1 MEELKTEVILDGLVF
16 PEGPRWREG
25 KLWFSDQHSHK
36 VHTVDEQGNS
46 EVLVEL
52 DDRPS
57 GLGFLPDGRLLIA
70 AMGSRKL
77 LRLDPTGPTE
87 LADLTEHARE
97 FINDMVTD
105 AQGRSYIGAR
115 DVAMGSPGGPSGRIV
130 LATPEG
136 RTQVVAEGL
145 NSPNGSVITPD
156 GRTLIVAETTGHV
169 LTAFDIDVA
178 DGSLRNR
185 RPYATLEKAKHPDGI
200 CLDAEGGIWLGS
212 PMTNEFLRVIEGGEV
227 THRIPYDD
235 GKWGVACALGGAD
248 RRTLFLLT
256 AYNTLENLRRLHETS
271 DDASSEAVGFIETVR
286 VEVPGAGIP

>member
-1 MEELKTEVILDGLVF
+1 MEELESEVILDGLVF
-16 PEGPRWREG
+16 PEGPRWRDG

-46 EVLVEL
+46 ELVVEL

-70 AMGSRKL
+70 AMHGRKL
-77 LRLDPTGPTE
+77 LRLDPGGLYE
-87 LADLTEHARE
+87 LADLSEHAE
-97 FINDMVTD
+97 QYVNDMVTD

-115 DVAMGSPGGPSGRIV
+115 DVPMGSVGAGGRIV
-130 LATPEG
+130 LATPDG
-136 RTQVVAEGL
+136 RARVVAEDL
-145 NSPNGSVITPD
+145 DAPNGTVITPD
-156 GRTLIVAETTGHV
+156 GRTLIVAESRGHV
-169 LTAFDIDVA
+169 LTAYDVDLA
-178 DGSLRNR
+178 DGSLENR
-185 RPYATLEKAKHPDGI
+185 RPYATLERSKYPDGI

-212 PMTNEFLRVIEGGEV
+212 PLTNEFLRVLEGGEV
-227 THRIPYDD
+227 THRILYDD

-256 AYNTLENLRRLHETS
+256 AYNSLEDLRRLRDTS
-271 DDASSEAVGFIETVR
+271 DDSSSQSVGFIETVR